1 MNRLTRKPLY
11 TAIII
16 MAVLIILFKQIN
28 LKHHQSTNSTGITS
42 QIQLPVLA
50 RTQVEAHP
58 QSNTKTQQQTI
69 TPHDTLTS
77 ILKKQS
83 LPPRTINAIIYNS
96 DFAKQL
102 PTLHLGDIFY
112 FQYKNN
118 RLQSITFQLPNQTT
132 LHLKKTAS
140 GYNTFTT
147 KTPESTTVKLK
158 EGTVTDN
165 FESSALKAGMN
176 HQLIQQFTHIFQGK
190 MNFSHNVAPNDH
202 FTVLYQE
209 RMINGKPNT
218 TGAILMAQFQHH
230 HKNFTA
236 IRFQAP
242 HQAAAYYDWQGKG
255 LQPLYLKA
263 PLHYKRISSKFS
275 LHRLDPI
282 LHKIRPHYGVDYA
295 APIGTP
301 IHSVGNGKIIFKG
314 KDAGYGNAIKVR
326 YSHAIYALYAHMNH
340 FAHVNKG
347 EKVKKGQVIG
357 YVGETGWA
365 TGPHLHFGWYV
376 NGIPVDP
383 LKRPTFYNPP
393 IAKRYKKL
401 FFRTQQQLKT
411 KWDLLMPTNTN
422 EIKTTT

>member
-1 MNRLTRKPLY
+1 MNKLTRKPFY
-11 TAIII
+11 TVIII
-16 MAVLIILFKQIN
+16 LTVVIILFKQIN
-28 LKHHQSTNSTGITS
+28 LKQQRQSINSTSITS
-42 QIQLPVLA
+42 QIQLPTST
-50 RTQVEAHP
+50 RTQAVT
-58 QSNTKTQQQTI
+58 NTRTQQQTI
-69 TPHDTLTS
+69 ALNDTLTS

-83 LPPRTINAIIYNS
+83 LPTRTINAIIYNS
-96 DFAKQL
+96 DFSKQL

-112 FQYKNN
+112 FHYKNN
-118 RLQSITFQLPNQTT
+118 RLQSIAFQLPNQTT
-132 LHLKKTAS
+132 LHLEKTVK
-140 GYNTFTT
+140 GFNTFTT
-147 KTPESTTVKLK
+147 NTPISTTIKLK
-158 EGTVTDN
+158 EGTVTNN
-165 FESSALKAGMN
+165 FASSTLRAGMN
-176 HQLIQQFTHIFQGK
+176 HRLIQQFTHIFQGK
-190 MNFSHNVAPNDH
+190 LNFSRNVAPNDH
-202 FTVLYQE
+202 FAVLYQE
-209 RMINGKPNT
+209 RLINGKPKT
-218 TGAILMAQFQHH
+218 TGAILMAQFQHR

-242 HQAAAYYDWQGKG
+242 HQAAGYYDWQGKG

-301 IHSVGNGKIIFKG
+301 IHSVGNGTIIFEG

-340 FAHVNKG
+340 FAHVKQG
-347 EKVKKGQVIG
+347 EKVNKGQTIG

-383 LKRPTFYNPP
+383 LKRPPFYNPP

-401 FFRTQQQLKT
+401 FFKTQQQLKN
-411 KWDLLMPTNTN
+411 KWNLLMPPDTK
-422 EIKTTT
+422 KTKT